1 VKEQHIMNKLRLNSE
16 CIGCNDSF
24 TPNPDGI
31 PLCEFCKM
39 DIANIRIRFKTML
52 AVNGA
57 SLVSNIE
64 RLSEKDTA
72 RFDAI
77 YQMKIKLPGAGST
90 TAEMAAHRLAH
101 SEFAIRI
108 AATKRKADALS
119 AVLQLQDICK
129 ELQHKLDSL
138 DTLEQLI

>member
-1 VKEQHIMNKLRLNSE
+1 MNKLRLNSE

-31 PLCEFCKM
+31 PLCEYCKL
-39 DIANIRIRFKTML
+39 DVENIRKRFQIML
-52 AVNGA
+52 AVCGD

-77 YQMKIKLPGAGST
+77 YQMKIKLPRAGST
-90 TAEMAAHRLAH
+90 PEQMAIHRLAH
-101 SEFAIRI
+101 TEFAKRI

-129 ELQHKLDSL
+129 GFQQKLDSL
-138 DTLEQLI
+138 HTLEKLI